1 MVAVEK
7 TRKWEE
13 IQNQMKTPVGLT
25 ELEKEKFR
33 DIINAVKGMLD
44 DSLDVM
50 LGKSRSEA
58 YRYIQLI
65 VNAVQEADMK
75 FAGGV
80 QPPQILGLTLPTEQ
94 IKPVGPV
101 PELDFD
107 KIYGSLSS
115 TQQQKANRHLDCVKT
130 VFDLKKMLED
140 PETPEKERKKININT
155 VLCNSPDKTCSAEEM
170 IKCITIA
177 DPSVRDEMDEA
188 RFSGTHQV

>member
-1 MVAVEK
+1 MGDVEK
-7 TRKWEE
+7 TKRWEE
-13 IQNQMKTPVGLT
+13 IQKQIEVPVGLT
-25 ELEKEKFR
+25 ELEKEKLR
-33 DIINAVKGMLD
+33 NIINAVKGMLD
-44 DSLDVM
+44 ESLEAILDM
-50 LGKSRSEA
+50 SRSKA
-58 YRYIQLI
+58 YSYTTLI

-80 QPPQILGLTLPTEQ
+80 QPPQILELTLPTEQ
-94 IKPVGPV
+94 IKPIGPV

-115 TQQQKANRHLDCVKT
+115 TQQQKANRYLDCVKT

-170 IKCITIA
+170 IKCIIIA

>member
-1 MVAVEK
+1 MGDVEK
-7 TRKWEE
+7 NKRWEE
-13 IQNQMKTPVGLT
+13 IQRQMEIPVGLT
-25 ELEKEKFR
+25 ELEKEKLR
-33 DIINAVKGMLD
+33 NIINAVKQMLD
-44 DSLDVM
+44 ESLEAILDM
-50 LGKSRSEA
+50 SRSKA
-58 YRYIQLI
+58 YSYTTLI

-80 QPPQILGLTLPTEQ
+80 QPSQILGLTLPTEQ
-94 IKPVGPV
+94 IKTIGPV